1 MLQLWQSMS
10 LLAYEITIVMM
21 NKVLTLS
28 ILRKTEE
35 VVRRYSVKKLF
46 LKISQNSQES
56 TSFGVFFLIKLQ
68 ACSLLYRTL
77 LTFWMTASV
86 SKSDIANIKITFQM
100 ILESF
105 FILSI
110 GLWTCINNNIS
121 YHCCQVYYRKCEQL
135 IVNKIGKIG
144 TVAVTIKR
152 GFIHTVQS

>member
-77 LTFWMTASV
+77 LTF
-86 SKSDIANIKITFQM
+86 
-100 ILESF
+100 
-105 FILSI
+105 
-110 GLWTCINNNIS
+110 
-121 YHCCQVYYRKCEQL
+121 
-135 IVNKIGKIG
+135 
-144 TVAVTIKR
+144 
-152 GFIHTVQS
+152 

>member
-56 TSFGVFFLIKLQ
+56 TSFGVSFLIKLQ

-77 LTFWMTASV
+77 LTF
-86 SKSDIANIKITFQM
+86 
-100 ILESF
+100 
-105 FILSI
+105 
-110 GLWTCINNNIS
+110 
-121 YHCCQVYYRKCEQL
+121 
-135 IVNKIGKIG
+135 
-144 TVAVTIKR
+144 
-152 GFIHTVQS
+152 